1 MLLFISPVFIIF
13 RIKEGVLQ
21 ALMREPE
28 SSVRNAIAQFV
39 GVIAR
44 HELSS
49 GNWPALLQ
57 FIQQMVQSQ
66 NVQERQVNFVFIFL
80 LI

>member
-1 MLLFISPVFIIF
+1 
-13 RIKEGVLQ
+13 
-21 ALMREPE
+21 MREPE

-57 FIQQMVQSQ
+57 FIQQMIQSQ
-66 NVQERQVNFVFIFL
+66 NVQERQVIFFVMFSVL
-80 LI
+80 KL